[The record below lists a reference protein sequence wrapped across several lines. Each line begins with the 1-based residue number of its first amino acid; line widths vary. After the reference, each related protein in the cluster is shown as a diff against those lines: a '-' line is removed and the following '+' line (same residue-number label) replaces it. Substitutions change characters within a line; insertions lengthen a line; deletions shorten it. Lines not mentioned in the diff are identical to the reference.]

1 MAIMLWKF
9 SHFDF
14 VVILFTYGECLHLYV
29 TIHRF
34 EKELSSLGDCGEL
47 HENEASQINFSR
59 ENSEIVYIF

>member
-1 MAIMLWKF
+1 MPYLI
-9 SHFDF
+9 
-14 VVILFTYGECLHLYV
+14 YV
-29 TIHRF
+29 KQPKAIHRF